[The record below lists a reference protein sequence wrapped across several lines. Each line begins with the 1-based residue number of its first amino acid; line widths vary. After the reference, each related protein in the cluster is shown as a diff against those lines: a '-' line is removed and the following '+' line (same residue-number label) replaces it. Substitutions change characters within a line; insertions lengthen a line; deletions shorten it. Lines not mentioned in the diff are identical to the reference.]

1 MKDPRLQ
8 RLNQLAR
15 SLPADER
22 VPYAFEKRV
31 MAHIRSGL
39 QPDAWGVWSRL
50 MWRAA
55 MTCVAISIFAGA
67 WARFESP
74 VSSPELLAADLEEA
88 VFAPV
93 HEGEPW

>member
-8 RLNQLAR
+8 KLKQLAR

-22 VPYAFEKRV
+22 VPYAFEKRI
-31 MAHIRSGL
+31 MAHVSSVK
-39 QPDAWGVWSRL
+39 QQDVWSIWSAL

-55 MTCVAISIFAGA
+55 VTCVAISIFVGA
-67 WARFESP
+67 WARFENEKPSG
-74 VSSPELLAADLEEA
+74 ELLAADLEEA